1 MISRPRCDIWQA
13 RPTASAIS
21 AMGYRF
27 MSLPVAKL
35 DQVDQVAT
43 VRVAS
48 AGLLRALSVHAWC
61 EDKVPMVRVSDGGL
75 KPAAA
80 FVI

>member
-1 MISRPRCDIWQA
+1 MVSRPRFDTRQA
-13 RPTASAIS
+13 CSSASAIS

-27 MSLPVAKL
+27 MSLQVEKL
-35 DQVDQVAT
+35 DQVAS

-48 AGLLRALSVHAWC
+48 AALLRALSVHAWC
-61 EDKVPMVRVSDGGL
+61 EDKVPMVRVSDVGL

-80 FVI
+80 FVV

>member
-1 MISRPRCDIWQA
+1 MVSRPRCDIWQA

-27 MSLPVAKL
+27 MSLRVEKL
-35 DQVDQVAT
+35 DPLAT

-48 AGLLRALSVHAWC
+48 AGLVGALSVHAWC
-61 EDKVPMVRVSDGGL
+61 EDKVPMARVSDDGL

-80 FVI
+80 FVV

>member
-1 MISRPRCDIWQA
+1 
-13 RPTASAIS
+13 
-21 AMGYRF
+21 

-35 DQVDQVAT
+35 DQVAT

-80 FVI
+80 FVV

>member
-27 MSLPVAKL
+27 PSLRVEKL
-35 DQVDQVAT
+35 HPLAT

-48 AGLLRALSVHAWC
+48 AALLRALSVHAWC
-61 EDKVPMVRVSDGGL
+61 EDKVPMVRVSDVGL

-80 FVI
+80 FVV

>member
-1 MISRPRCDIWQA
+1 
-13 RPTASAIS
+13 
-21 AMGYRF
+21 MGYRF
-27 MSLPVAKL
+27 MSLRVEQLHPL
-35 DQVDQVAT
+35 AT

-61 EDKVPMVRVSDGGL
+61 EYKIPMVRVSDVGL

-80 FVI
+80 FVV